1 MITES
6 HHTMTNRVKYKE
18 HADLEREMT
27 KFLKR
32 GGQIKQVDSVGAQGC
47 FNPTAMKHPKKERK
61 ND

>member
-18 HADLEREMT
+18 HADLEHEIE
-27 KFLKR
+27 KFLAK
-32 GGQIKQVDSVGAQGC
+32 GGQIKRVESVGAQGC
-47 FNPTAMKHPKKERK
+47 FNPTAMKRPKKGKR